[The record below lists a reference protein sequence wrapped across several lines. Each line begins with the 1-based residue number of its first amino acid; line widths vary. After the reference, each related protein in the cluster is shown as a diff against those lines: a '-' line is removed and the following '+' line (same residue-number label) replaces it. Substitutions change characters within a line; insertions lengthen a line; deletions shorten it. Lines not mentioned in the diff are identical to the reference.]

1 MRLLN
6 VLIVAFV
13 THHVM
18 LYLQI
23 VIISVQQLL
32 IGLGLWLMTLKPKT
46 KILYWKLLVA
56 TLAATT
62 AIRNRIVLIIVQMSL
77 TRQHQ

>member
-32 IGLGLWLMTLKPKT
+32 IGLGL
-46 KILYWKLLVA
+46 
-56 TLAATT
+56 
-62 AIRNRIVLIIVQMSL
+62 
-77 TRQHQ
+77 